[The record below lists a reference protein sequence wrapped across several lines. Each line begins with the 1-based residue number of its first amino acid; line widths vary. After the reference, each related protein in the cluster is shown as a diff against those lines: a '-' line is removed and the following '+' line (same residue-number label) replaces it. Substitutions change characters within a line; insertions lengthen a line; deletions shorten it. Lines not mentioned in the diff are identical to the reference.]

1 MSVRPLLLLRPLVL
15 LLLLLLLILPTY
27 LLILPTYLLLLLRPL
42 VLLLLQIQGLMSGR
56 VVCQIDR
63 TLLATPKAVLRRS
76 AHSVCAPCINHAV
89 IQTRT
94 DWKIGTHDVS
104 NFNQLSMGPSFHV
117 KLTTEL
123 LRIFN
128 EPLPVFARVMSRMT
142 QSSIRCGIAA
152 NG

>member
-1 MSVRPLLLLRPLVL
+1 MGTSTMCMEDRSLYKDSTGARKSIPRVWIQMEPRVGRTIHYPAWPQVRRLR
-15 LLLLLLLILPTY
+15 
-27 LLILPTYLLLLLRPL
+27 
-42 VLLLLQIQGLMSGR
+42 QSGR
-56 VVCQIDR
+56 RNPVVN
-63 TLLATPKAVLRRS
+63 
-76 AHSVCAPCINHAV
+76 AHNGLP
-89 IQTRT
+89 
-94 DWKIGTHDVS
+94 
-104 NFNQLSMGPSFHV
+104 LFHV